1 VIHVEPEP
9 RWATVAEAYAHL
21 RGAVSERTLRRWIA
35 QGRLTGHR
43 LGPRK
48 IQIDL
53 NELDAL
59 RGPIRPVP
67 TTTTSTSRERT
78 PDARQAKAS

>member
-9 RWATVAEAYAHL
+9 RWASVAEACAHL

-43 LGPRK
+43 LGPRR

-59 RGPIRPVP
+59 RGPIQPA
-67 TTTTSTSRERT
+67 TTDRERT